1 MNKNLQERFLECVT
15 EYKDDFYRVAYSY
28 TKSQADALDIIQE
41 SIQKALLKLPTIQK
55 KENMKSWF
63 YKIVVR
69 TALDFL
75 RKNKKITLMDHEVLA
90 SLQPGASD
98 HYENLDLKHAL
109 ERLPVKYKTVIILR
123 YFEDLSIQEISYIIN
138 KNLSTTKTRLYK
150 ALQLLRLDLDEEDEN
165 THE

>member
-55 KENMKSWF
+55 KENMKGWF

-75 RKNKKITLMDHEVLA
+75 RKK
-90 SLQPGASD
+90 
-98 HYENLDLKHAL
+98 
-109 ERLPVKYKTVIILR
+109 
-123 YFEDLSIQEISYIIN
+123 
-138 KNLSTTKTRLYK
+138 
-150 ALQLLRLDLDEEDEN
+150 
-165 THE
+165 